1 MTPGTVPGRDHTGDS
16 RHVTSEHGLGRCHP
30 GDGGRMTLDTGS
42 CRVSHLRFLT
52 GPQVQGLGAVV
63 TLENVRL

>member
-1 MTPGTVPGRDHTGDS
+1 MTPDTVPGRDHNGDC
-16 RHVTSEHGLGRCHP
+16 RHMTSEHALGSV
-30 GDGGRMTLDTGS
+30 TSDTGS

-63 TLENVRL
+63 TMENVHM